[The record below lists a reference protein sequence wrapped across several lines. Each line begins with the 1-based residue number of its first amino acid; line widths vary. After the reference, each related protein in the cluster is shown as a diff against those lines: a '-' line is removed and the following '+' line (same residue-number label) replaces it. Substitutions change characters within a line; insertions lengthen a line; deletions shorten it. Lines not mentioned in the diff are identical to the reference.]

1 MRVEID
7 IDMSRIDYDSINEQI
22 KEKLE
27 NLTPSDIFSRYY
39 KTDDDIS
46 RYIERHLDEGS
57 ENYMV
62 NQGWWCNDSTAK
74 KNIQDIA
81 KRIITDKMQKI
92 CDDIFATMTDEEL
105 QRLVYDILPN
115 IFVQAMY
122 DKITHTLYS
131 SDSEKEYN
139 MQNICRSIV
148 DQAFRSRSG
157 Y

>member
-1 MRVEID
+1 MKVEID

-27 NLTPSDIFSRYY
+27 KLTPSDIFGRYY
-39 KTDDDIS
+39 ITDDDIS
-46 RYIERHLDEGS
+46 RYIERRLDEGS

-62 NQGWWCNDSTAK
+62 NQGWWSSSSNAK
-74 KNIQDIA
+74 QNIQDIA

-92 CDDIFATMTDEEL
+92 CDDIFATMTDEQL
-105 QRLVYDILPN
+105 QRLAYDILPN

-122 DKITHTLYS
+122 DKITGILYS
-131 SDSEKEYN
+131 DEAKTYGN
-139 MQNICRSIV
+139 MQNVCRDIV
-148 DQAFRSRSG
+148 DQAFRNRF

>member
-1 MRVEID
+1 MKVEID
-7 IDMSRIDYDSINEQI
+7 IDMSRIDYDSINAQI

-27 NLTPSDIFSRYY
+27 DLTPTDIFSRYY
-39 KTDDDIS
+39 RTDDDIS
-46 RYIERHLDEGS
+46 RYIEKHLDEGS

-62 NQGWWCNDSTAK
+62 NQGWWGNDTAK

-81 KRIITDKMQKI
+81 KKIITDKMQKI

-105 QRLVYDILPN
+105 QKLVYDIFPN

-122 DKITHTLYS
+122 DKVTHALYS
-131 SDSEKEYN
+131 SDGQKEYN